1 MLLPRGSNFLQM
13 KVGYTYK
20 NIPIISKNKNSVI
33 NKQEVKEIVTRNG
46 RDRGGRSGPVRW
58 LFGWGSQPRR
68 AKDARDRVCR
78 HHHRLRPPASLSGP
92 VPSPTP
98 TIPPLLSGPSNPI
111 PPNPLLLLLVPLP
124 RPRLDPEGISGR
136 PPSLQFRAQLP
147 SLGPFWNRP
156 PSRRLSRPQ
165 RSNSVGFL
173 LPSRSPSGGARP
185 ETGAEGVDATRRWIA
200 EPSGVTRATAR
211 TRRLPPRPRRRR
223 RRCTG
228 RPRRRWGAP
237 RTTSASARRCC
248 PGAPRAARPARPTR
262 APSGGCSGRTPTG
275 RSSPR
280 SWNSSLVI
288 QVTRMMIIWILA
300 YAQSCKYRRAESPVH
315 LAQVESTSV

>member
-33 NKQEVKEIVTRNG
+33 NKQELKEIVTRNG

-111 PPNPLLLLLVPLP
+111 PPNPLLLLVVPLP

-147 SLGPFWNRP
+147 RSVRSSCRTQIRFLCSFPPPRFTDSRPFRLCLSAWGHFGIVLPRGVCLGPKDP
-156 PSRRLSRPQ
+156 IRLDFCPRA
-165 RSNSVGFL
+165 
-173 LPSRSPSGGARP
+173 GARP
-185 ETGAEGVDATRRWIA
+185 EAHD
-200 EPSGVTRATAR
+200 
-211 TRRLPPRPRRRR
+211 L
-223 RRCTG
+223 
-228 RPRRRWGAP
+228 
-237 RTTSASARRCC
+237 
-248 PGAPRAARPARPTR
+248 RPARRELMPPGDGS
-262 APSGGCSGRTPTG
+262 PS
-275 RSSPR
+275 
-280 SWNSSLVI
+280 L
-288 QVTRMMIIWILA
+288 Q
-300 YAQSCKYRRAESPVH
+300 E
-315 LAQVESTSV
+315 

>member
-1 MLLPRGSNFLQM
+1 YPARTPARPRPRR
-13 KVGYTYK
+13 
-20 NIPIISKNKNSVI
+20 IPILPPPHHSSSPAPPIQPPRILSSSSPSRGLVSI
-33 NKQEVKEIVTRNG
+33 RKE
-46 RDRGGRSGPVRW
+46 S
-58 LFGWGSQPRR
+58 PR
-68 AKDARDRVCR
+68 
-78 HHHRLRPPASLSGP
+78 PASL
-92 VPSPTP
+92 
-98 TIPPLLSGPSNPI
+98 
-111 PPNPLLLLLVPLP
+111 
-124 RPRLDPEGISGR
+124 R
-136 PPSLQFRAQLP
+136 FRAQLP
-147 SLGPFWNRP
+147 SLGAFWNRP
-156 PSRRLSRPQ
+156 PSRRLPRPE

-173 LPSRSPSGGARP
+173 PPSRSPAGGARP
-185 ETGAEGVDATRRWIA
+185 ESAAEGVDATRRWIA

-262 APSGGCSGRTPTG
+262 APSGGCSGRTPTA

-300 YAQSCKYRRAESPVH
+300 YAQSCKYCSAESPVH
-315 LAQVESTSV
+315 LAQVESMSV